1 MALKCCS
8 SCVNDRPELLF
19 FKKPAYGING
29 GLFKTCSKCR
39 ATAKASLTKRK
50 ALQEL
55 DPNIGPAKKKSN
67 ISTRRNIT
75 VIVPPPVETPPAL
88 QTRLEARPKPITRP
102 QSTPPAPIQPKS
114 RPQSTS
120 VYPEPH
126 TGFLP
131 ADE

>member
-19 FKKPAYGING
+19 FKKPAYGINS

-39 ATAKASLTKRK
+39 AIAKALLTKRK

-67 ISTRRNIT
+67 ASTRRNIT
-75 VIVPPPVETPPAL
+75 VIVPPPVETPPVL
-88 QTRLEARPKPITRP
+88 
-102 QSTPPAPIQPKS
+102 
-114 RPQSTS
+114 
-120 VYPEPH
+120 
-126 TGFLP
+126 
-131 ADE
+131 